1 MIAAFARVA
10 IVALGLV
17 ASPVIAGPDE
27 DRAALVRLQQEDAR
41 LQSIGWRLA
50 TANAPF
56 CAPRPSI
63 GLLLQDMANF
73 TEPARMRAATGIAG
87 DIVVQAVAAGSPAHK
102 AGLTANDEILA
113 IDGRAMANLP
123 PAKAGDWQRL
133 ASLHGLVD
141 AALDRDG
148 EVRIAFRRAGDESRE
163 VTVGSNQ
170 TCPSRFELIDNS
182 ERAVADGKRVLIG
195 RKFAGLDYSE
205 DELAAAL
212 AHEFAHNLLGHRA
225 WLSEAGRKRANIRL
239 TEREADRLMPW
250 LLANAGYPP
259 EAAARFFERWGPG
272 NGGWIFRA
280 RTHDGWDERAD
291 FVRAELSAIES
302 LRANGS
308 AADWRTH
315 FRREIEP

>member
-56 CAPRPSI
+56 CAPRSSI

-73 TEPARMRAATGIAG
+73 TDPARMRAATGIAG
-87 DIVVQAVAAGSPAHK
+87 DIAVQAVAAGSPAEI
-102 AGLTANDEILA
+102 AGLAASDEIVA
-113 IDGRAMANLP
+113 IDRRAMADLP

-133 ASLHGLVD
+133 ASLHDLVD

-182 ERAVADGKRVLIG
+182 ERAVADGHVAAESCESFFETCDVLSLHLRLNDSTRGIVRLSAGEHG
-195 RKFAGLDYSE
+195 RIAVVEAGMDARASQGETHGLVADV
-205 DELAAAL
+205 ELRRIEGERRCLEHGARARR
-212 AHEFAHNLLGHRA
+212 HVESMDRGRRGERRDRRRGGGPGHRPT
-225 WLSEAGRKRANIRL
+225 RQQR
-239 TEREADRLMPW
+239 
-250 LLANAGYPP
+250 
-259 EAAARFFERWGPG
+259 
-272 NGGWIFRA
+272 
-280 RTHDGWDERAD
+280 
-291 FVRAELSAIES
+291 
-302 LRANGS
+302 
-308 AADWRTH
+308 
-315 FRREIEP
+315 